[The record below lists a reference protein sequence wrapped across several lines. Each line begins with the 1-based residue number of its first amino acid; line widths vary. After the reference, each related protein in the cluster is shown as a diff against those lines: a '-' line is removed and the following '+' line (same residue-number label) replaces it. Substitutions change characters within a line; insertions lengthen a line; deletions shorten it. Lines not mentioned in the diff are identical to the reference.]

1 MSLRFRLIGLVCVVL
16 LISLALAGMT
26 AYSNASRSVRTEMR
40 AAFLVGRQTIAS
52 AIDRLQNA
60 RDPVRDLDDLVVSFR
75 GNRHL
80 RIRHAGET
88 PALRRTLHKEI
99 GIRPPVGMVR
109 APRRSFARDPANPY
123 CGGRSRLGHD
133 RDRDAPYNETLEVR
147 HALAESLA
155 QFIGRLHKYTRM
167 RMITP

>member
-60 RDPVRDLDDLVVSFR
+60 RDPVRDLDDLVASFR

-80 RIRHAGET
+80 RIRHAG
-88 PALRRTLHKEI
+88 RR
-99 GIRPPVGMVR
+99 RPFA
-109 APRRSFARDPANPY
+109 APSTKKSEF
-123 CGGRSRLGHD
+123 GRPS
-133 RDRDAPYNETLEVR
+133 AWFVR
-147 HALAESLA
+147 HAGVLPETRQILIAVG
-155 QFIGRLHKYTRM
+155 GRD
-167 RMITP
+167 